1 MTSVGR
7 GSTRRVEGVTPL
19 LVVVD
24 MQRGFMVRPTRTVVP
39 AVRGLLS
46 TWRELGRPWVL
57 TRYHNEPGSQFER
70 LLHWYKLRDYPD
82 TEIVSELDEFVPG
95 AAAIVDKSGYTAMT
109 TKVQALIA
117 DLQVTDVV
125 VAGLD
130 TDTCVLKTVVDVF
143 EAGLRPWLAADCC
156 ASNGGVREH
165 RAGLRLAGR
174 FIGAEQVQPAA
185 AILDALVPA
194 GDR

>member
-1 MTSVGR
+1 
-7 GSTRRVEGVTPL
+7 
-19 LVVVD
+19 
-24 MQRGFMVRPTRTVVP
+24 MQRGFMARTTRHVVV

-46 TWRELGRPWVL
+46 SWRELGHPWVL

-95 AAAIVDKSGYTAMT
+95 AAAIVDKAGYTAMT
-109 TKVQALIA
+109 TKVRALIA
-117 DLQVTDVV
+117 DLGVTDVL

-143 EAGLRPWLAADCC
+143 EAGLRPWLASDCC

-174 FIGAEQVQPAA
+174 FIGAQQVQPAA
-185 AILDALVPA
+185 GILAALGGSSDAP
-194 GDR
+194 